1 MSRNIYLNSTE
12 ELIKY
17 INEDLQNESLII
29 LDSALEQFKLHS
41 NLNASHVYLK
51 VSEETKNL
59 ETVEKI
65 WEIMFSSNL
74 NRSHEIVII
83 GGGVMLDL
91 CSFAASTFKRGI
103 SYTLVPSTLL
113 AMVDASH
120 GGKNGFNNDY
130 GKNQIGTFNLPK
142 GVIVCFELLNTLKE
156 KDYKDGLIELVK
168 HGLIGS
174 KEIFDKLISA
184 EDFKIETEV
193 IKKGIQ
199 IKEDIVKDDYLETGK
214 RKYLNF
220 GHTIGHLIEQDSKFT
235 VSHGEAVA
243 IGMIYELGLSKKHF
257 GLPQE
262 VIDLYVS
269 YLEKLDYKKSYEF
282 ENSIDYLLG
291 ILKDDKKSK
300 SDSVDIVLLSDVS
313 QPNLICISFDELI
326 EVIKN

>member
-1 MSRNIYLNSTE
+1 MPKNIYLNTTE
-12 ELIKY
+12 ELIKHL
-17 INEDLQNESLII
+17 NEDLPNERLII
-29 LDSALEQFKLHS
+29 LDSALEQLQLHM
-41 NLNASHVYLK
+41 NFNASYVYLE

-59 ETVEKI
+59 ETIEKI
-65 WEIMFSSNL
+65 WEIMFLSNL
-74 NRSHEIVII
+74 NRSDGVVII

-91 CSFAASTFKRGI
+91 CSFAASTYKRGI
-103 SYTLVPSTLL
+103 AFTLVPSTLI

-120 GGKNGFNNDY
+120 GGKNGFNNVY

-142 GVIVCFELLNTLKE
+142 SVVVCFELLNTLKDN
-156 KDYKDGLIELVK
+156 DYKDGLIELVK

-174 KEIFDKLISA
+174 KEIFNKLVST
-184 EDFKIETEV
+184 ENFKIDTEI

-199 IKEDIVKDDYLETGK
+199 IKEDIVKEDYLETGK

-235 VSHGEAVA
+235 LSHGEAVA

-262 VIDLYVS
+262 VVDLYIS

-282 ENSIDYLLG
+282 ENSIDYLLE

-300 SDSVDIVLLSDVS
+300 SDSVDIVLLSDIS
-313 QPNLICISFDELI
+313 QPNLISISFDELI
-326 EVIKN
+326 EVIQN

>member
-1 MSRNIYLNSTE
+1 MPRNIYLNSTE

-199 IKEDIVKDDYLETGK
+199 IKEDIVKEDYLETGK

>member
-1 MSRNIYLNSTE
+1 MSRNIYLNNTE

-199 IKEDIVKDDYLETGK
+199 IKEDIVKEDYLETGK

-235 VSHGEAVA
+235 LSHGEAVA

-262 VIDLYVS
+262 VIDLYVT
-269 YLEKLDYKKSYEF
+269 YLEKLEYKKSYKF

-300 SDSVDIVLLSDVS
+300 SDSVDIVLLSDIS
-313 QPNLICISFDELI
+313 QPNLISISFDELI
-326 EVIKN
+326 EVIQN

>member
-1 MSRNIYLNSTE
+1 MPRNIYLNSTE

-17 INEDLQNESLII
+17 INEGIPNESLII
-29 LDSALEQFKLHS
+29 LDSALEQFQFH
-41 NLNASHVYLK
+41 NNFNVSHVYLE

-59 ETVEKI
+59 ETIEKI
-65 WEIMFSSNL
+65 WDLMFSSNL
-74 NRSHEIVII
+74 NRSDEIVVI

-91 CSFAASTFKRGI
+91 CSFAASTYKRGI
-103 SYTLVPSTLL
+103 AFTLVPSTLL

-120 GGKNGFNNDY
+120 GGKNGFNNAY

-142 GVIVCFELLNTLKE
+142 SVVVCFELLNTLKDN
-156 KDYKDGLIELVK
+156 DYKDGLIELVK
-168 HGLIGS
+168 HGFIGS
-174 KEIFDKLISA
+174 KEIFNKLVSS
-184 EDFKIETEV
+184 ENFKIDNDI

-199 IKEDIVKDDYLETGK
+199 IKEDIVKEDYLETGK

-235 VSHGEAVA
+235 LSHGEAVA

-262 VIDLYVS
+262 VIDLYVT
-269 YLEKLDYKKSYEF
+269 YLEKLEYKKSYKF

-300 SDSVDIVLLSDVS
+300 SDSVDIVLLSDIS
-313 QPNLICISFDELI
+313 QPNLISISFDELI
-326 EVIKN
+326 EVIQN

>member
-41 NLNASHVYLK
+41 NLNARHVYLK

-142 GVIVCFELLNTLKE
+142 GVIVCFELLNTLKD

-199 IKEDIVKDDYLETGK
+199 IKEDIVKEDYLETGK

>member
-1 MSRNIYLNSTE
+1 MPKNIYLNSTE

-74 NRSHEIVII
+74 NRSHEVVII

-91 CSFAASTFKRGI
+91 CSFAASTYKRGI
-103 SYTLVPSTLL
+103 SFTLIPSTLL

-142 GVIVCFELLNTLKE
+142 GVIVCFELLNTLKD
-156 KDYKDGLIELVK
+156 KDYKDGLIELIK

-184 EDFKIETEV
+184 KDFKIETEI

-199 IKEDIVKDDYLETGK
+199 IKEDIVKEDYLETGK

-235 VSHGEAVA
+235 LSHGEAVA
-243 IGMIYELGLSKKHF
+243 IGMIYELGLSKKYF

-262 VIDLYVS
+262 VIDLYIS
-269 YLEKLDYKKSYEF
+269 YVEKLDYKKSYEF

>member
-1 MSRNIYLNSTE
+1 MPKNIYLNSTE

-199 IKEDIVKDDYLETGK
+199 IKEDIVKEDYLETGK

>member
-199 IKEDIVKDDYLETGK
+199 IKEDIVKEDYLESGK

>member
-1 MSRNIYLNSTE
+1 MPRNIYLNSTE

-17 INEDLQNESLII
+17 INEGIPNESLII
-29 LDSALEQFKLHS
+29 LDSALEQFQFH
-41 NLNASHVYLK
+41 NNFNVSHVYLQ

-59 ETVEKI
+59 ETIEKI
-65 WEIMFSSNL
+65 WDLMFSSNL
-74 NRSHEIVII
+74 NRSDEIVVI

-91 CSFAASTFKRGI
+91 CSFAASTYKRGI
-103 SYTLVPSTLL
+103 AFTLVPSTLL

-120 GGKNGFNNDY
+120 GGKNGFNNAY

-142 GVIVCFELLNTLKE
+142 SVVVCFELLNTLKDN
-156 KDYKDGLIELVK
+156 DYKDGLIELIK
-168 HGLIGS
+168 HGFIGS
-174 KEIFDKLISA
+174 KEIFNKLVSS
-184 EDFKIETEV
+184 ENFKIDNDI

-199 IKEDIVKDDYLETGK
+199 IKEDIVKEDYLETGK

-220 GHTIGHLIEQDSKFT
+220 GHTIGHIIEQDSKFT
-235 VSHGEAVA
+235 LSHGEAVA

-262 VIDLYVS
+262 VIDLYVT
-269 YLEKLDYKKSYEF
+269 YLEKLEYKKSYKF

-300 SDSVDIVLLSDVS
+300 SDSVDIVLLSDIS
-313 QPNLICISFDELI
+313 QPNLISISFDELI
-326 EVIKN
+326 EVIQS

>member
-1 MSRNIYLNSTE
+1 MPRNIYLNSTE

-17 INEDLQNESLII
+17 INEGIPNESLII
-29 LDSALEQFKLHS
+29 LDSALEQFQFH
-41 NLNASHVYLK
+41 NNFNVSHVYLQ

-59 ETVEKI
+59 ETIEKI
-65 WEIMFSSNL
+65 WDLMFSSNL
-74 NRSHEIVII
+74 NRSDEIVVI

-91 CSFAASTFKRGI
+91 CSFAASTYKRGI
-103 SYTLVPSTLL
+103 AFTLVPSTLL

-120 GGKNGFNNDY
+120 GGKNGFNNAY

-142 GVIVCFELLNTLKE
+142 SVVVCFELLNTLKDN
-156 KDYKDGLIELVK
+156 DYKDGLIELIK
-168 HGLIGS
+168 HGFIGS
-174 KEIFDKLISA
+174 KEIFNKLVSS
-184 EDFKIETEV
+184 ENFKIDNDI

-199 IKEDIVKDDYLETGK
+199 IKEDIVKEDYLETGK

-235 VSHGEAVA
+235 LSHGEAVA

-262 VIDLYVS
+262 VIDLYVT
-269 YLEKLDYKKSYEF
+269 YLEKLEYKKSYKF

-300 SDSVDIVLLSDVS
+300 SDSVDIVLLSDIS
-313 QPNLICISFDELI
+313 QPNLISISFDELI
-326 EVIKN
+326 EVIQN

>member
-1 MSRNIYLNSTE
+1 MSRNIYLNNTE

-199 IKEDIVKDDYLETGK
+199 IKEDIVKEDYLEIGK

-220 GHTIGHLIEQDSKFT
+220 GHTIGHLIEHDSKFT
-235 VSHGEAVA
+235 LTHGEAVA
-243 IGMIYELGLSKKHF
+243 IGMIYELELSKKQF
-257 GLPQE
+257 GLAQE
-262 VIDLYVS
+262 VIDLYIS

>member
-1 MSRNIYLNSTE
+1 MSRNIYLNNTE

-199 IKEDIVKDDYLETGK
+199 IKEDIVKEDYLETGK

-235 VSHGEAVA
+235 LSHGEAVA

>member
-1 MSRNIYLNSTE
+1 MPRNIYLNSTE

-142 GVIVCFELLNTLKE
+142 GVIVCFELLNTLKD

-199 IKEDIVKDDYLETGK
+199 IKEDIVKEDYLETGK

>member
-1 MSRNIYLNSTE
+1 MSRNIYLNNTE

-29 LDSALEQFKLHS
+29 LDSALEQFQLHS
-41 NLNASHVYLK
+41 NFNASHVYLK

-184 EDFKIETEV
+184 EDFKIETEI

-199 IKEDIVKDDYLETGK
+199 IKEDIVKEDYLETGK

>member
-1 MSRNIYLNSTE
+1 MSRNIYLNNTE

-199 IKEDIVKDDYLETGK
+199 IKEDIVKEDYLESGK

>member
-83 GGGVMLDL
+83 GGGVLLDL

-199 IKEDIVKDDYLETGK
+199 IKEDIVKEDYLETGK

>member
-1 MSRNIYLNSTE
+1 MPRNIYLNSTE

-17 INEDLQNESLII
+17 INEGIPNESLII
-29 LDSALEQFKLHS
+29 LDSALEQFQFH
-41 NLNASHVYLK
+41 NNFNVSHVYLQ

-59 ETVEKI
+59 ETIEKI
-65 WEIMFSSNL
+65 WDLMFSSNL
-74 NRSHEIVII
+74 NRSDEIVVI

-91 CSFAASTFKRGI
+91 CSFAASTYKRGI
-103 SYTLVPSTLL
+103 AFTLVPSTLL

-120 GGKNGFNNDY
+120 GGKNGFNNAY

-142 GVIVCFELLNTLKE
+142 SVVVCFELLNTLKDN
-156 KDYKDGLIELVK
+156 DYKDGLIELIK
-168 HGLIGS
+168 HGFIGS
-174 KEIFDKLISA
+174 KEIFNKLVSS
-184 EDFKIETEV
+184 ENFKIDNDI

-199 IKEDIVKDDYLETGK
+199 IKEDIVKEDYLETGK

-235 VSHGEAVA
+235 LSHGEAVA

-262 VIDLYVS
+262 VIDLYVT
-269 YLEKLDYKKSYEF
+269 YLEKLEYKKSYKF

-300 SDSVDIVLLSDVS
+300 SDSVDIVLLSGIS
-313 QPNLICISFDELI
+313 QPNLISISFDELI
-326 EVIKN
+326 EVIQN

>member
-142 GVIVCFELLNTLKE
+142 GVIVCFELLNTLKD

-184 EDFKIETEV
+184 KDFKIETEI

-199 IKEDIVKDDYLETGK
+199 IKEDIVKEDYLETGK

>member
-199 IKEDIVKDDYLETGK
+199 IKEDIVKEDYLETGK